1 MELLGWIAMV
11 FLAALGLLELVR
23 MAVFWMLRPQRP
35 HRGALVVIPES
46 GEDCEQLIRSG
57 MARLRW
63 MDWPDCNLVCLNRDD
78 DPQVEAIARI
88 LERRYPQLRLSKP
101 ENLVYDILE
110 NET

>member
-1 MELLGWIAMV
+1 MELLGLSAVV

-35 HRGALVVIPES
+35 HREALVVIPES
-46 GEDCEQLIRSG
+46 DEDCEQLIRGG

-63 MDWPDCNLVCLNRDD
+63 MDWPDCKLVCLNRDD

>member
-1 MELLGWIAMV
+1 MELLGWSAVV

-101 ENLVYDILE
+101 GNLVYDILE

>member
-1 MELLGWIAMV
+1 MELVGWSAVV

-23 MAVFWMLRPQRP
+23 MAVVWMLRPQRP
-35 HRGALVVIPES
+35 RRGALVVIPAS
-46 GEDCEQLIRSG
+46 GEDCEQLIRGG